1 MSAGDKVFA
10 GSIPE
15 NYDRYMVPLI
25 FESYARD
32 ISQRAAA
39 LSPKAVL
46 ETAAG
51 SGVVTRALAPK
62 LSPDARYVATD
73 LNQPML
79 DYAATRQDRDDRI
92 AWRKADAQALP
103 FEDAPSIWFAAS
115 SASMFFPD
123 RPSAY
128 REARR
133 VLKPGGCFLFN
144 AWDRIEENVFAD
156 DVTNALAEFFPN
168 DPPRFLART
177 PHGYHDTALI
187 RERSGEGRLFERHD
201 RNQSGGEPRALAA
214 LCRHRL
220 LPGNAAAQRD
230 RGPRRRQTRGRHRTR
245 RIRHRAQSRQW
256 RGRRQ
261 NPGAC
266 HPGAC
271 MIPVWAPGLVQE
283 ADSPRV

>member
-1 MSAGDKVFA
+1 MSAGDKIFA

-15 NYDRYMVPLI
+15 NYDRYLVPLI

-32 ISQRAAA
+32 IARRAAA

-62 LSPDARYVATD
+62 LPPDARYVATD

-79 DYAATRQDRDDRI
+79 DYAATRQGRDDRI
-92 AWRKADAQALP
+92 SWQKVDAQALP
-103 FEDAPSIWFAAS
+103 FEDAAFDLVCCQFGV
-115 SASMFFPD
+115 MFLPD

-133 VLKPGGCFLFN
+133 VLKPGGTFLFN

-156 DVTNALAEFFPN
+156 DVTNALAEFFPD
-168 DPPRFLART
+168 DPPRFMARI

-187 RERSGEGRLFERHD
+187 RSDLAKAGFTNVTIETKAEQSRAPSPRYAAIAYCQGTPLRNEIEARDADKLEAATDHAAAAIARKHGSGEVVAKIQAHVILA
-201 RNQSGGEPRALAA
+201 RA
-214 LCRHRL
+214 
-220 LPGNAAAQRD
+220 
-230 RGPRRRQTRGRHRTR
+230 
-245 RIRHRAQSRQW
+245 
-256 RGRRQ
+256 
-261 NPGAC
+261 
-266 HPGAC
+266 
-271 MIPVWAPGLVQE
+271 
-283 ADSPRV
+283 

>member
-1 MSAGDKVFA
+1 MSAGDKIFA

-32 ISQRAAA
+32 MAVRAAA

-62 LSPDARYVATD
+62 LSPDARYVVTD

-79 DYAATRQDRDDRI
+79 DYAATRQKHDDRI
-92 AWRKADAQALP
+92 TWRQADAQALP
-103 FEDAPSIWFAAS
+103 FEDAAFDLVCCQFGA
-115 SASMFFPD
+115 MFFPD

-156 DVTNALAEFFPN
+156 DVTNALAVLFPN

-187 RERSGEGRLFERHD
+187 RSDLAKAGFTDVVIET
-201 RNQSGGEPRALAA
+201 RA
-214 LCRHRL
+214 
-220 LPGNAAAQRD
+220 
-230 RGPRRRQTRGRHRTR
+230 
-245 RIRHRAQSRQW
+245 AQSR
-256 RGRRQ
+256 
-261 NPGAC
+261 A
-266 HPGAC
+266 A
-271 MIPVWAPGLVQE
+271 
-283 ADSPRV
+283 SPRHPALAYCQGTPLRNEIEARGSDRLEAATEQAATAIASRHGSGEVSAKIQAHVILARA